1 MFSTSVL
8 DFFSFSSALNS
19 KRSIPRKR
27 CMDLLLTVILWCD
40 LICKCMIA
48 GIWKTRVLNWFLFH
62 EEATWPD
69 ANFTLYLYF
78 TRTTLSLPSNLLS
91 GCLVHACSF
100 VQTITKIPLSFVR
113 LSLIS
118 HPLSNRAFN
127 HLPWSTPGAAANGVW
142 PATGLP
148 IVRVTHRD
156 EVVQS

>member
-62 EEATWPD
+62 EGATWPICKLYPLPLFHED
-69 ANFTLYLYF
+69 DTFSSFQSTEWMLCSCMLICANYNKNSPFLCFVCLLFLILCQIGLSITCPDRPQERLHF
-78 TRTTLSLPSNLLS
+78 AMKTRC
-91 GCLVHACSF
+91 GD
-100 VQTITKIPLSFVR
+100 
-113 LSLIS
+113 LIVS
-118 HPLSNRAFN
+118 PFFCFKR
-127 HLPWSTPGAAANGVW
+127 
-142 PATGLP
+142 
-148 IVRVTHRD
+148 
-156 EVVQS
+156 